1 MPLTFEKSA
10 VSMPLPSMNVPNVDA
25 SLGDLFH
32 SDEPGKTICC
42 GFFRLNAGE
51 PLVYD
56 YDYHEMKIIVEGRMT
71 IADETGRVVE
81 AQVGD
86 VLYFAAGSRITFS
99 TPSTGLGF
107 FCGRREPGT
116 A

>member
-1 MPLTFEKSA
+1 LSFEKSA
-10 VSMPLPSMNVPNVDA
+10 VAMPLPSMNVPNVDA
-25 SLGDLFH
+25 HLGDLFH
-32 SDEPGKTICC
+32 STETGGKTICC
-42 GFFRLNAGE
+42 GFFRLNAGK

-56 YDYHEMKIIVEGRMT
+56 YDYHEMKIIVEGQMT
-71 IADETGRVVE
+71 IADETGQVVE
-81 AQVGD
+81 ASVGD

-99 TPSTGLGF
+99 TASTGLGF